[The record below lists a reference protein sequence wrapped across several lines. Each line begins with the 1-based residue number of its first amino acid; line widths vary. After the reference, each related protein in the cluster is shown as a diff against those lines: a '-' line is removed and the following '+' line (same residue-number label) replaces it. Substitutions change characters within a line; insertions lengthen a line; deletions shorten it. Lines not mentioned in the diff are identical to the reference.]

1 MKKSLICFL
10 LVGRM
15 FAASNS
21 GYHVAKEIPIGGEG
35 GWDYLTVDSPARRL
49 YVSHATKVV
58 VVDLDSDKV
67 VGEIPDTP
75 GVHGIAVA
83 PDLGKGFT
91 SNGRANTVSVFDLKT
106 LKVTSQVKTGQ
117 NPDAIQYEPL
127 SHRIFTFNGKSN
139 DSTVFN
145 AQTGKVEGTIPLGGK
160 PEFSV
165 TDGKGK
171 IFVNMENTSEIATI
185 DATSM
190 KVLKRFSLKPCDSPS
205 GLAIDPKS
213 TMLFSVCDGK
223 VMAISSG
230 VEGKLLTT
238 TPIGEGPDG
247 AAFDPGTGAAFSAN
261 GEGTL
266 TIVAGKA
273 SSWKVAETVK
283 TAKGARTVALDPKT
297 HKLYLPAAEPDT
309 SGAPQAP
316 RARPRWKAGSF
327 KLLVVSQ

>member
-1 MKKSLICFL
+1 MTKTLFCFL
-10 LVGRM
+10 LVGRL
-15 FAASNS
+15 FAASS

-58 VVDLDSDKV
+58 VVDLDSDKI
-67 VGEIPDTP
+67 VGEIPDTQ
-75 GVHGIAVA
+75 GVHGIAIA
-83 PDLGKGFT
+83 ADLGKGFT
-91 SNGRANTVSVFDLKT
+91 SNGKANNVSVFDLKT

-139 DSTVFN
+139 DSTVFD
-145 AQTGKVEGTIPLGGK
+145 ARTGKVEGTIALGGK

-171 IFVNMENTSEIATI
+171 IFVNMEDTSEIATI
-185 DATSM
+185 DAASM
-190 KVLKRFSLKPCDSPS
+190 KVFKRFPLKPCDSPS

-213 TMLFSVCDGK
+213 TTLFSVCDGK
-223 VMAISSG
+223 IMAISSG
-230 VEGKLLTT
+230 LQGKLLTT
-238 TPIGEGPDG
+238 APIGEGPDG
-247 AAFDPGTGAAFSAN
+247 VAFDPATQMAFSSN

-266 TIVAGKA
+266 TIVSGKGA
-273 SSWKVAETVK
+273 SWKALETV
-283 TAKGARTVALDPKT
+283 TTTKGARTIAIDTKT
-297 HKLYLPAAEPDT
+297 HKLYLPAAEADT

-316 RARPRWKAGSF
+316 NARPRWKAGSF